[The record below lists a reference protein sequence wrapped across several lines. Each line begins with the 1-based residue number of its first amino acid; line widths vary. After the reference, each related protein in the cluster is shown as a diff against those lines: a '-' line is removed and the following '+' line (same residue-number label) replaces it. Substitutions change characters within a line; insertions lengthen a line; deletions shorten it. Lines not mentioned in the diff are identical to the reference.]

1 VRQGCHGAAR
11 EQSDTSLQEKHNET
25 GHSHGMNVVEDDAH
39 LKVDAGAL
47 AVPYGVEEVPGI
59 ACRAQ
64 K

>member
-1 VRQGCHGAAR
+1 
-11 EQSDTSLQEKHNET
+11 
-25 GHSHGMNVVEDDAH
+25 MNVVEDDAH

-59 ACRAQ
+59 TCRAQ